1 MAVAPPRRPSARRAM
16 TPAVLVGTTIVTGTS
31 GSPPLAARTAAASAS
46 RALAP
51 YGTAVVWIGTPR
63 SYGRGVTP
71 RRRPTSGPQP
81 GRWGMPRMV
90 PSGRDLPCS
99 PPVDPR
105 DADPLL
111 RIERLT
117 KRYPAVTAIDDLTV
131 EVPRGRIGLVGANG
145 AGKTT
150 TFRLLLGLAH
160 PTTGTVEVCGV
171 NVAEDPIG
179 VRSRLGYMPEHDCLP
194 LDQTA
199 ADVVSTFGELSGL
212 PARAAR
218 QRASDILDLV
228 GLDEARFRPI
238 SGFSTGMRQRT
249 KLAQALV
256 GDPELVLLDEPTAG
270 LDPLGREEMLALIGR
285 LGTFGISVLMATH
298 LLDDVQQ
305 VCDYVV
311 MIDAGRLV
319 VAGPTDSL
327 LERTGVVTVDVGT
340 EGAKLVAGLA
350 DVSLPAVADDGVVEV
365 TIGGNHDL
373 DLLRDVIADLGLP
386 LYRLTSRLTSLDE
399 VFLRHARSES

>member
-1 MAVAPPRRPSARRAM
+1 MWSYAAMVVTYDHTSAAQRDRLAGDVVAS
-16 TPAVLVGTTIVTGTS
+16 S
-31 GSPPLAARTAAASAS
+31 
-46 RALAP
+46 
-51 YGTAVVWIGTPR
+51 
-63 SYGRGVTP
+63 
-71 RRRPTSGPQP
+71 
-81 GRWGMPRMV
+81 
-90 PSGRDLPCS
+90 
-99 PPVDPR
+99 
-105 DADPLL
+105 LL
-111 RIERLT
+111 RIDGLT
-117 KRYPAVTAIDDLTV
+117 KRYPGVTALDDLTV
-131 EVPRGRIGLVGANG
+131 EVPRGLVGIVGANG

-150 TFRLLLGLAH
+150 LFRLLLGISK
-160 PTTGTVEVCGV
+160 PTEGRVEVCDID
-171 NVAEDPIG
+171 VASDPIG

-270 LDPLGREEMLALIGR
+270 LDPLGREEMLALVAR
-285 LGTFGISVLMATH
+285 LGSFGISVLMATH

-305 VCDYVV
+305 VCDHVV

-319 VAGPTDSL
+319 VSGATNSL
-327 LERTGVVTVDVGT
+327 LERTGLVTVDVGPRGD
-340 EGAKLVAGLA
+340 ELVASLAIIGLR
-350 DVSLPAVADDGVVEV
+350 AVADDGLVEV
-365 TIGGNHDL
+365 TIDGDHHL
-373 DLLRDVIADLGLP
+373 DALRDVIAELGLP
-386 LYRLTSRLTSLDE
+386 LYRLSTRLTSLDE
-399 VFLRHARSES
+399 VFLRLAGSSS